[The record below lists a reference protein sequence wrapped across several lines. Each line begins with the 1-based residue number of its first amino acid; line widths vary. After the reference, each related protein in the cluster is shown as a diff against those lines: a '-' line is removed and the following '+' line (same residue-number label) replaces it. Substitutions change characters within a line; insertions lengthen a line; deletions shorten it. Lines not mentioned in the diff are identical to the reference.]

1 MASSSMGATIRLE
14 RKSKCCRLCNDGK
27 IIADL
32 KSPVRGFFFIREK
45 EMMREGMNEVGSH
58 ISGVRKDA
66 LIENYSANS
75 VSLC

>member
-1 MASSSMGATIRLE
+1 MAATIRLE

-45 EMMREGMNEVGSH
+45 GMIGSRRKAGERRRESE
-58 ISGVRKDA
+58 
-66 LIENYSANS
+66 
-75 VSLC
+75 